1 MISEAKKFGGYVIL
15 SFVNNFSDFGG
26 RKQYVQCARDSGLPI
41 SSEDHFY
48 SNAVIKGYYKD
59 HITVVLN

>member
-1 MISEAKKFGGYVIL
+1 MISEAKKFGVYVIL

-26 RKQYVQCARDSGLPI
+26 RKQYVQWARDRGQPI
-41 SSEDHFY
+41 SSDDDFY

-59 HITVVLN
+59 HIKVGA